1 MVVLVVGSEGQLTN
15 REGEI
20 FNYRVYKDLGSKVES
35 LNSLEFFPTIEALEI
50 HIKTNSFTHVK
61 QF

>member
-1 MVVLVVGSEGQLTN
+1 MVVLVAGSEGQLTN

-35 LNSLEFFPTIEALEI
+35 LNSLEFFTTIEALETY
-50 HIKTNSFTHVK
+50 IKDNQLSSVK
-61 QF
+61 